1 MKNNKTVGYK
11 IQTIR
16 ENKNMS
22 RKEVAEQA
30 GLSEEQ
36 VTRIE
41 EDIDLP
47 ALAPLL
53 KIARAMGVRLGT
65 FLDDQEELGPVICR
79 NMQKEKSISFSTNT
93 PNASRH
99 MEYYSLSKSKSNR
112 HMERFF
118 INIAPAPANEYE
130 MSSHEGEEF
139 IIVANGEIE
148 INYGNETYVL
158 KKGDSIYY
166 DSIVPHH
173 VHAYNNQTASILAV
187 VYVPA

>member
-1 MKNNKTVGYK
+1 MKNNKTVGHK

-16 ENKNMS
+16 ESKNMS
-22 RKEVAEQA
+22 RKEVADQA

-36 VTRIE
+36 VSRIE

-47 ALAPLL
+47 ALSPLL

-65 FLDDQEELGPVICR
+65 FLDDQEELGPVVCR
-79 NMQKEKSISFSTNT
+79 NMQKDKSISFSTNT
-93 PNASRH
+93 SSISKH

-112 HMERFF
+112 HMEPFF
-118 INIAPAPANEYE
+118 INIAPASAKEYE
-130 MSSHEGEEF
+130 MSTHEGEEF
-139 IIVANGEIE
+139 ILVTDGEIE

-166 DSIVPHH
+166 DSIIPHH
-173 VHAYNNQTASILAV
+173 VHAFNNQAASILAV